1 MFAFDSPE
9 LCNQARITKTVPLTI
24 ECEPHPW
31 HYAVAFRKRSDF
43 NGPCFLRIKAKVLSG
58 SVGIGVDCMPTGQ
71 FQSYLTIEPEH
82 GSGPF
87 VLPIPDPAKAGLV
100 IIRTGAFAVSSV
112 IEIDALD
119 VLPANELETVDTLLH
134 SRVNVIFDVGANKGQ
149 STAMFVERWP
159 SATIHA
165 FEPHPQVSADYAA
178 RFAGNPNVHLVTACV
193 GAEAGRANL
202 KTYGARTGINSLL
215 PFTADAGRWV
225 GVIEPDGE
233 VSVPVIRLDDYCAER
248 KIDRID
254 FLKID
259 TQGYESRVLAGA
271 SRMLAAH
278 AIGLIRAAAIFAA
291 PGLLG

>member
-43 NGPCFLRIKAKVLSG
+43 NGPF
-58 SVGIGVDCMPTGQ
+58 
-71 FQSYLTIEPEH
+71 F
-82 GSGPF
+82 
-87 VLPIPDPAKAGLV
+87 
-100 IIRTGAFAVSSV
+100 
-112 IEIDALD
+112 
-119 VLPANELETVDTLLH
+119 
-134 SRVNVIFDVGANKGQ
+134 
-149 STAMFVERWP
+149 
-159 SATIHA
+159 
-165 FEPHPQVSADYAA
+165 
-178 RFAGNPNVHLVTACV
+178 
-193 GAEAGRANL
+193 
-202 KTYGARTGINSLL
+202 
-215 PFTADAGRWV
+215 
-225 GVIEPDGE
+225 
-233 VSVPVIRLDDYCAER
+233 LDDYCAAR

-271 SRMLAAH
+271 GRVLAAH